1 MTRVPASIVAMMG
14 SIVKFLAGLLL
25 LTGCAAVSGQG
36 AVFSRSHP
44 LLRVHA
50 LPSWESAYLP
60 AEPVSAPPER
70 KDPRPADRAHEAQ
83 GVELAPGQ
91 VPTGMPGR
99 LALAT
104 TVEELPPD
112 LDDAAEP
119 AGLPLAAIRSRRPS
133 LVDDARALI
142 GQPLEPFDFLNALVE
157 TTTVSS
163 AVAARADANPVR
175 DLYVRLRRQ
184 KKTFAEDTPRVGDLV
199 FFHNTRDLNTD
210 NRNNDWYTSVGVVS
224 RLDDGTVVFIA
235 PGAREVQEMR
245 LTLDR
250 PRTRRDEKRQLV
262 LNDYVRP
269 KRLSDPAITQYLAGE
284 LFAGFGRL

>member
-1 MTRVPASIVAMMG
+1 MMG
-14 SIVKFLAGLLL
+14 SIVKFLAGLVL
-25 LTGCAAVSGQG
+25 LTGCAAVSSQG

-60 AEPVSAPPER
+60 AAPAVTPPER
-70 KDPRPADRAHEAQ
+70 RAPNPAERTDEARAL
-83 GVELAPGQ
+83 ELAPGQ
-91 VPTGMPGR
+91 VPTGMPDR

-104 TVEELPPD
+104 TVEEPTLD
-112 LDDAAEP
+112 LDDAAGDH
-119 AGLPLAAIRSRRPS
+119 GLPLVAIRSRRPS

-142 GQPLEPFDFLNALVE
+142 GQPLEPFAFLNALVE

-163 AVAARADANPVR
+163 NVAERADANPVR
-175 DLYVRLRRQ
+175 DLFVRLRRQ
-184 KKTFAEDTPRVGDLV
+184 KKTFAEGTPRVGDLV

-224 RLDDGTVVFIA
+224 RLDEGGTIVFIA

-245 LTLDR
+245 LTLER

-269 KRLSDPAITQYLAGE
+269 KRLSDPAVTQYLAGE